1 MSVKFLTRS
10 RELVHNKL
18 SSVISSSSLIDE
30 AMRYSVLSNSK
41 AIRPGLVM
49 ASGILND
56 NLTKDSLITLAC
68 SVELIHTYSL
78 IHDDLPSMDDDDM
91 RRGKDSSHI
100 RFGEANAILAG
111 DALHDLAFEL
121 IANDDDMSDAAK
133 VDAVNILARASGS
146 SGMVL
151 GQYLDIES
159 EKLNSDLDLDDI
171 EKIHSLKTGKLI
183 QASILMGQLES
194 SLDKKKQIMLSDFGS
209 KIGLAFQIFDDI
221 LDETGDS
228 SVLGKSIKSDIKNHK
243 QTYVKVIGLEQSIFI
258 ADQLAAESIGILDSM
273 GLGES
278 ISTLKSLAEYMVN
291 RNR

>member
-1 MSVKFLTRS
+1 MPVKFLTRS

-18 SSVISSSSLIDE
+18 STVISSSSLIDE

-56 NLTKDSLITLAC
+56 NLTEDSIITLAC

-78 IHDDLPSMDDDDM
+78 IHDDLPSMDDDDL

-121 IANDDDMSDAAK
+121 IATDLDMSDAAK
-133 VDAVNILARASGS
+133 VTAVNILAKASGS

-159 EKLNSDLDLDDI
+159 EKINSNLELKDI

-183 QASILMGQLES
+183 RASILMGQLES
-194 SLDKKKQIMLSDFGS
+194 SLDNEKQSMLSDFGS

-228 SVLGKSIKSDIKNHK
+228 SILGKSAKSDIKNHK
-243 QTYVKVIGLEQSIFI
+243 QTYVKVIGLEQSNFI
-258 ADQLAAESIGILDSM
+258 ADQLATESIGILDSM
-273 GLGES
+273 GLGEP
-278 ISTLKSLAEYMVN
+278 INTLKSLAEYMVN
-291 RNR
+291 RNK

>member
-159 EKLNSDLDLDDI
+159 EKLNSDLDLDDM

-194 SLDKKKQIMLSDFGS
+194 SLDNKKQIMLSDFGS

-243 QTYVKVIGLEQSIFI
+243 QTYVKVIGLEQSNFI
-258 ADQLAAESIGILDSM
+258 ADQLAAESIDILDSM

-291 RNR
+291 RNK

>member
-121 IANDDDMSDAAK
+121 IVNDDDMNDAAK

-159 EKLNSDLDLDDI
+159 EKLNSDLDLDDM

-194 SLDKKKQIMLSDFGS
+194 SLDNKKQIMLSDFGS

>member
-1 MSVKFLTRS
+1 MPVKFLTRS

-18 SSVISSSSLIDE
+18 STVISSSSLINE

-56 NLTKDSLITLAC
+56 NLTEDSLITLAC

-78 IHDDLPSMDDDDM
+78 IHDDLPSMDDDDL

-121 IANDDDMSDAAK
+121 IATDLNMSDAAK
-133 VDAVNILARASGS
+133 VTAVNILAKASGS

-159 EKLNSDLDLDDI
+159 EKLNSNLELKDI

-183 QASILMGQLES
+183 RASILMGQLES
-194 SLDKKKQIMLSDFGS
+194 SLDNEKQSMLSDFGS

-228 SVLGKSIKSDIKNHK
+228 SVLGKSAKSDIKNHK
-243 QTYVKVIGLEQSIFI
+243 QTYVKVIGLEQSNFI
-258 ADQLAAESIGILDSM
+258 ADQLATESIGILDSM
-273 GLGES
+273 GLGEP
-278 ISTLKSLAEYMVN
+278 INTLKLLAEYMVN
-291 RNR
+291 RNK

>member
-1 MSVKFLTRS
+1 MPVKFLTRS

-18 SSVISSSSLIDE
+18 STVISSSSLIDE

-56 NLTKDSLITLAC
+56 NLTEDSLITLAC

-78 IHDDLPSMDDDDM
+78 IHDDLPSMDDDDL

-121 IANDDDMSDAAK
+121 IATDLDMSDAAK
-133 VDAVNILARASGS
+133 VTAVNILAKASGS

-159 EKLNSDLDLDDI
+159 EKLNSNLELKDI

-183 QASILMGQLES
+183 RASILMGQLES
-194 SLDKKKQIMLSDFGS
+194 SLDNEKHSMLSDFGN

-228 SVLGKSIKSDIKNHK
+228 SVLGKSAKSDIKNHK
-243 QTYVKVIGLEQSIFI
+243 QTYVKVIGLEQSNFI
-258 ADQLAAESIGILDSM
+258 ADQLATESIGILDSM
-273 GLGES
+273 RLGEP
-278 ISTLKSLAEYMVN
+278 INTLKSLAEYMVN
-291 RNR
+291 RNK

>member
-1 MSVKFLTRS
+1 MPVKFLTRS

-18 SSVISSSSLIDE
+18 STVISSSSLIDE

-56 NLTKDSLITLAC
+56 NLTEDSLITLAC

-78 IHDDLPSMDDDDM
+78 IHDDLPSMDDDDL

-121 IANDDDMSDAAK
+121 IATDLNMSDAAK
-133 VDAVNILARASGS
+133 VTAVNILAKASGS

-159 EKLNSDLDLDDI
+159 EKLNSNLELKDI

-183 QASILMGQLES
+183 RASILMGQLES
-194 SLDKKKQIMLSDFGS
+194 SLDNEKQSMLSDFGS

-228 SVLGKSIKSDIKNHK
+228 SVLGKSAKSDIKNHK
-243 QTYVKVIGLEQSIFI
+243 QTYVKVIGLEQSNFI
-258 ADQLAAESIGILDSM
+258 ADQLATESIGILDSM
-273 GLGES
+273 GLGEP
-278 ISTLKSLAEYMVN
+278 INTLKSLSEYMVN
-291 RNR
+291 RNK

>member
-1 MSVKFLTRS
+1 MPVKFLTRS

-18 SSVISSSSLIDE
+18 STVISSSSLIDE
-30 AMRYSVLSNSK
+30 AMRYSVLSDSK

-56 NLTKDSLITLAC
+56 NLTEDSLITLAC

-78 IHDDLPSMDDDDM
+78 IHDDLPSMDDDDL

-121 IANDDDMSDAAK
+121 IATDLNMSDAAK
-133 VDAVNILARASGS
+133 VTAVNILAKASGS

-159 EKLNSDLDLDDI
+159 EKLNSNLELKDI

-183 QASILMGQLES
+183 RASILMGQLES
-194 SLDKKKQIMLSDFGS
+194 SLDIKKQEMLCEFGS
-209 KIGLAFQIFDDI
+209 KIGLAFQVYDDI

-228 SVLGKSIKSDIKNHK
+228 SVLGKSIKSDIKNQK
-243 QTYVKVIGLEQSIFI
+243 QTYVKVIGLDQSNYIANKLATQSI
-258 ADQLAAESIGILDSM
+258 DILDKM
-273 GLGES
+273 ELGEA
-278 ISTLKSLAEYMVN
+278 INNLKSLAEYMVN
-291 RNR
+291 RKK

>member
-56 NLTKDSLITLAC
+56 NLTEDSLITLAC

-121 IANDDDMSDAAK
+121 IANDDNMSDAAK
-133 VDAVNILARASGS
+133 VNAVNILARASGS

-159 EKLNSDLDLDDI
+159 EKLNSDLDLDDM

-183 QASILMGQLES
+183 QASILMGQLGS

-243 QTYVKVIGLEQSIFI
+243 QTYVKVIGLEQSNFI

>member
-1 MSVKFLTRS
+1 VPVKFLTRS

-18 SSVISSSSLIDE
+18 STVISSSSLIDE

-56 NLTKDSLITLAC
+56 NLTEDSLITLAC

-78 IHDDLPSMDDDDM
+78 IHDDLPSMDDDDL

-121 IANDDDMSDAAK
+121 IATDLDMSDTAK
-133 VDAVNILARASGS
+133 VTAVNILAKASGS

-159 EKLNSDLDLDDI
+159 EKLNSNLELKDI

-183 QASILMGQLES
+183 RASILMGQLES
-194 SLDKKKQIMLSDFGS
+194 SLDNEKQSMLSDFGS

-228 SVLGKSIKSDIKNHK
+228 SVLGKSAKSDIKNHK
-243 QTYVKVIGLEQSIFI
+243 QTYVKVVGLEQSNFI
-258 ADQLAAESIGILDSM
+258 ADQLATESIGILDSM
-273 GLGES
+273 RLGEP
-278 ISTLKSLAEYMVN
+278 INTLKSLAEYMVN

>member
-1 MSVKFLTRS
+1 MPVKFLTRS

-18 SSVISSSSLIDE
+18 STVISSSSLIDE

-56 NLTKDSLITLAC
+56 NLTEDSLITLAC

-78 IHDDLPSMDDDDM
+78 IHDDLPSMDDDDL

-121 IANDDDMSDAAK
+121 IATDLNMSDAAK
-133 VDAVNILARASGS
+133 VTAVNILAKASGS

-159 EKLNSDLDLDDI
+159 EKLNSNLELKDI

-183 QASILMGQLES
+183 RASNLMGQLAS
-194 SLDKKKQIMLSDFGS
+194 SLDNEKQSMLSDFGS

-228 SVLGKSIKSDIKNHK
+228 SVLGKSAKSDIKNHK
-243 QTYVKVIGLEQSIFI
+243 QTYVKVIGLEQSNFI
-258 ADQLAAESIGILDSM
+258 ADQLATESIGILDSM
-273 GLGES
+273 GLGEP
-278 ISTLKSLAEYMVN
+278 INTLKSLAEYMVN
-291 RNR
+291 RNK

>member
-1 MSVKFLTRS
+1 MPVKFLTRS

-18 SSVISSSSLIDE
+18 STVISSSSLIDE

-56 NLTKDSLITLAC
+56 NLTEDSLITLAC

-78 IHDDLPSMDDDDM
+78 IHDDLPSMDDDDL

-121 IANDDDMSDAAK
+121 IATDLNMSDAAK
-133 VDAVNILARASGS
+133 VTAVNILAKASGS

-159 EKLNSDLDLDDI
+159 EKLNSNLELKDI

-183 QASILMGQLES
+183 RASILMGQLES
-194 SLDKKKQIMLSDFGS
+194 SLDNEKQSMLSDFGS

-228 SVLGKSIKSDIKNHK
+228 SVLGKSAKSDIKNHK
-243 QTYVKVIGLEQSIFI
+243 QTYVKVVGLEQSNFI
-258 ADQLAAESIGILDSM
+258 ADQLATESIGILDSM
-273 GLGES
+273 GLGEA
-278 ISTLKSLAEYMVN
+278 INTLKSLAEYMVN
-291 RNR
+291 RNK

>member
-133 VDAVNILARASGS
+133 VNAVNILARASGS

-159 EKLNSDLDLDDI
+159 EKLNSDLDLDDM

-194 SLDKKKQIMLSDFGS
+194 SLDNKKQIMLSDFGS

>member
-30 AMRYSVLSNSK
+30 AMRYSVLSDSK

-56 NLTKDSLITLAC
+56 NLTEDSLITLAC

-121 IANDDDMSDAAK
+121 IANDDNMSDAAK
-133 VDAVNILARASGS
+133 VNAVNILARASGS

-159 EKLNSDLDLDDI
+159 EKLNSDLDLDDM

-194 SLDKKKQIMLSDFGS
+194 SLDNKKQIMLSDFGS

-228 SVLGKSIKSDIKNHK
+228 SILGKSIKSDIKNHK
-243 QTYVKVIGLEQSIFI
+243 QTYVKVIGLEQSNFI

>member
-121 IANDDDMSDAAK
+121 IVNDDDMNDAAK

-159 EKLNSDLDLDDI
+159 EKLNSDLDLGDM

-194 SLDKKKQIMLSDFGS
+194 SLDNKKQIMLSDFGS

>member
-56 NLTKDSLITLAC
+56 NLTEDSLITLAC

-121 IANDDDMSDAAK
+121 IANDDDMSDASK

-159 EKLNSDLDLDDI
+159 EKLNSDLDLDDM
-171 EKIHSLKTGKLI
+171 EKIHSLKTGTLI

-194 SLDKKKQIMLSDFGS
+194 SLDNKKQIMLSDFGS

-243 QTYVKVIGLEQSIFI
+243 QTYVKVIGLEQSNFI
-258 ADQLAAESIGILDSM
+258 ADQLAAESIDILDSM

>member
-1 MSVKFLTRS
+1 MPVKFLTRS

-18 SSVISSSSLIDE
+18 STVISSSSLIDE

-56 NLTKDSLITLAC
+56 NLTEDSLITLAC

-78 IHDDLPSMDDDDM
+78 IHDDLPSMDDDDL

-121 IANDDDMSDAAK
+121 IATDLDMSDAAK
-133 VDAVNILARASGS
+133 VTAVNILAKASGS

-159 EKLNSDLDLDDI
+159 EKLNSNLELKDI

-183 QASILMGQLES
+183 RASILMGQLES
-194 SLDKKKQIMLSDFGS
+194 SLDNEKQSMLSDFGS

-228 SVLGKSIKSDIKNHK
+228 SVLGKSAKSDIKNHK
-243 QTYVKVIGLEQSIFI
+243 QTYVKVIGLEQSNFI
-258 ADQLAAESIGILDSM
+258 ADQLATESIGILDSM
-273 GLGES
+273 GLGEP
-278 ISTLKSLAEYMVN
+278 INTLKSLAEYMVN
-291 RNR
+291 RNK

>member
-1 MSVKFLTRS
+1 VSVKFLTRS

-30 AMRYSVLSNSK
+30 AMRYSVLSDSK

-56 NLTKDSLITLAC
+56 NLTEDSLITLAC

-121 IANDDDMSDAAK
+121 IANDDDMNDAAK

-159 EKLNSDLDLDDI
+159 EKLNSDLDLDDM

-194 SLDKKKQIMLSDFGS
+194 SLDNKKQIMLSDFGS

-243 QTYVKVIGLEQSIFI
+243 QTYVKVIGLEQSNFI

>member
-1 MSVKFLTRS
+1 MPVKFLTRS

-18 SSVISSSSLIDE
+18 STVISSSSLIDE

-56 NLTKDSLITLAC
+56 NLTEDSLITLAC

-78 IHDDLPSMDDDDM
+78 IHDDLPSMDDDDL

-121 IANDDDMSDAAK
+121 IATDLNMSDAAK
-133 VDAVNILARASGS
+133 VTAVNILAKASGA

-151 GQYLDIES
+151 GQCLDIES
-159 EKLNSDLDLDDI
+159 EKLNSNLELKDI

-183 QASILMGQLES
+183 RASILMGQLES
-194 SLDKKKQIMLSDFGS
+194 SLDNEKQSMLSDFGS

-228 SVLGKSIKSDIKNHK
+228 SVLGKSAKSDIKNHK
-243 QTYVKVIGLEQSIFI
+243 QTYVKVIGLEQSNFI
-258 ADQLAAESIGILDSM
+258 ADQLATESIGILDSM
-273 GLGES
+273 GLGEP
-278 ISTLKSLAEYMVN
+278 INTLKSLAEYMVN
-291 RNR
+291 RNK

>member
-1 MSVKFLTRS
+1 MPVKFLTRS

-18 SSVISSSSLIDE
+18 STVISSSSLIDE

-56 NLTKDSLITLAC
+56 NLTEDSLITLAC

-78 IHDDLPSMDDDDM
+78 IHDDLPSMDDDDL

-121 IANDDDMSDAAK
+121 IATDLNMSDAAK
-133 VDAVNILARASGS
+133 VTAVNILAKASGS

-159 EKLNSDLDLDDI
+159 EKLNSNLELKDI

-183 QASILMGQLES
+183 RASILMGQLES
-194 SLDKKKQIMLSDFGS
+194 SLDYEKQSMLSDFGS

-228 SVLGKSIKSDIKNHK
+228 SVLGKSAKSDIKNHK
-243 QTYVKVIGLEQSIFI
+243 QTYVKVIGLEQSNFI
-258 ADQLAAESIGILDSM
+258 ADQLATESIGILDSM
-273 GLGES
+273 GLGEP
-278 ISTLKSLAEYMVN
+278 INTLKSLAEYMVN
-291 RNR
+291 RNK

>member
-56 NLTKDSLITLAC
+56 NLTEDSLITLAC

-159 EKLNSDLDLDDI
+159 EKLNFDLELKDI

-183 QASILMGQLES
+183 QASILMSQLES
-194 SLDKKKQIMLSDFGS
+194 SLDNKKQIMLSDFGS

-243 QTYVKVIGLEQSIFI
+243 QTYVKVIGLEQSNFI